1 MDYLKYKTIANTSP
15 QGKSKVY
22 FCCHEDDFDTYFESV
37 CNEIFTCNDCS
48 IWYCQ
53 NNEVDIAEYEDILK
67 HMQLFIMPVSLAKT
81 SCPKDKSP
89 L

>member
-1 MDYLKYKTIANTSP
+1 M
-15 QGKSKVY
+15 Y

-67 HMQLFIMPVSLAKT
+67 HLVVGKDDKVVVYPSIDSEHNICVAPVIKT
-81 SCPKDKSP
+81 IIISP
-89 L
+89 AFSFCY